1 MQAARQTRPRR
12 RGDHDAPSIP
22 LLPGATRI
30 ADLYRHAQREAPAG
44 VLAPAVTPANTT
56 ARVPRRGLAAG
67 VARRMLT
74 ALAAAHDR
82 TGHRPHP
89 GHYPWQPYRP
99 DAHRH

>member
-1 MQAARQTRPRR
+1 MQAALQTGHADEETTMRP
-12 RGDHDAPSIP
+12 AF
-22 LLPGATRI
+22 LYYLAQTRI

-44 VLAPAVTPANTT
+44 VLAPAVIPANTT

-82 TGHRPHP
+82 TGHRPHRRALP
-89 GHYPWQPYRP
+89 VAAVRARCPPS
-99 DAHRH
+99 